1 MISREFVKVPKERI
15 AVVIGKHGEI
25 KRYLEK
31 ETKTKITVDSK
42 TGEIIIESTP
52 KTDDPL
58 AVWKARDVI
67 LAIGR
72 GFSPERA
79 KRLLKDGQLIEII
92 DISQFTGRSKN
103 SLRRVKG
110 RIIGENGKTRK
121 IIEETTGVSLSIY
134 GRTVTLIGDYE
145 WIRVAK
151 KAIMMLIE
159 GAPHGTVYKFLS
171 KMRREYKRQKF
182 SILKPVESSQ

>member
-25 KRYLEK
+25 KKYLEK

-42 TGEIIIESTP
+42 TGEIVIESTS

-92 DISQFTGRSKN
+92 DISYFTGRSKN

-159 GAPHGTVYKFLS
+159 GVPHGTVYKFLS

>member
-1 MISREFVKVPKERI
+1 MINREFVKVPRERI
-15 AVVIGKHGEI
+15 AVVIGRHGEV
-25 KRYLEK
+25 KRYIEK

-42 TGEIIIESTP
+42 TGEITIESTP
-52 KTDDPL
+52 KTEDPL

-79 KRLLKDGQLIEII
+79 MRLLKDDQLIEII

-110 RIIGENGKTRK
+110 RIIGEHGKTRK
-121 IIEETTGVSLSIY
+121 TIEEITGVSLSIY

-145 WIRVAK
+145 WVRIAK
-151 KAIMMLIE
+151 KAILMLIE

-171 KMRREYKRQKF
+171 RKKREYKREKF
-182 SILKPVESSQ
+182 SILKPAETP

>member
-42 TGEIIIESTP
+42 TGEIVIESTP

>member
-42 TGEIIIESTP
+42 TGEVIIESTP

>member
-15 AVVIGKHGEI
+15 AVVIGKRGEV

-42 TGEIIIESTP
+42 TGEITIESTS

-79 KRLLKDGQLIEII
+79 KRLLKDDQLIEII

-103 SLRRVKG
+103 ALRRVKG

-159 GAPHGTVYKFLS
+159 GAPHGVVYRFLS
-171 KMRREYKRQKF
+171 KVRRNYKRERF
-182 SILKPVESSQ
+182 SILRPVES